1 MRLTPFRASAS
12 RFHADSGCGRC
23 AHARLETAKVGKD
36 FKLLN
41 FYRPDIA
48 HQALLAILDSPLA
61 KAGKLKAL
69 YIHTKKNVLIEV
81 NPQVRLPRTFKR
93 FCGLLVQLL
102 QKLSIRATNGPDKLL
117 KVIKGPITK
126 HFPLNAE
133 RVGLSHKSA
142 DIVTLPQYVKTLSA
156 ESVPVF
162 VVGAMA
168 HGKIDIT
175 YVDRFMSISQYPL
188 SAAYCI
194 GRITNALEQ
203 HWNIV

>member
-1 MRLTPFRASAS
+1 M
-12 RFHADSGCGRC
+12 
-23 AHARLETAKVGKD
+23 
-36 FKLLN
+36 
-41 FYRPDIA
+41 
-48 HQALLAILDSPLA
+48 
-61 KAGKLKAL
+61 
-69 YIHTKKNVLIEV
+69 
-81 NPQVRLPRTFKR
+81 
-93 FCGLLVQLL
+93 LVQ
-102 QKLSIRATNGPDKLL
+102 
-117 KVIKGPITK
+117 VIKGPITK

-142 DIVTLPQYVKTLSA
+142 EIVTLPEYVRSIS
-156 ESVPVF
+156 EERIPIF

-175 YVDRFMSISQYPL
+175 YVDKFMSISQYPL